1 MAVRALSLAI
11 RTYLLGALAA
21 LVIRFLYA
29 SVRWSVIAQPAFEP
43 NPKETGPILIAF
55 WHGRMLMIPRF
66 YMGARGGKRRAKGYV
81 LISRHGDGRLIA
93 FAVRLLGIR
102 SVAGSSSRGGSVG
115 MLELLRRV
123 EAGSDIAVTPDGP
136 RGPRHVCKAG
146 VAALAQKTKIPV
158 YAVSYSTKRRWQLR
172 SWDGMII
179 PKPFSKGVIICGEP
193 LFVGTEEDL
202 EVAAIRIQE
211 ALNEVT
217 ARADGHWDVV

>member
-1 MAVRALSLAI
+1 MAFRALSLAI

-21 LVIRFLYA
+21 LVIRVLYA
-29 SVRWSVIAQPAFEP
+29 SVRWSLPAQPAFEP
-43 NPKETGPILIAF
+43 NPTESGPILVAF

-66 YMGARGGKRRAKGYV
+66 YILARGRNRRTKGHV

-93 FAVRLLGIR
+93 FAVRLLGIH

-123 EAGSDIAVTPDGP
+123 EEGCDIAVTPDGP
-136 RGPRHVCKAG
+136 RGPRHVCKSG

-158 YAVSYSTKRRWQLR
+158 YPLSYSTKRRWQLR

-193 LFVGTEEDL
+193 LLVGADEDL
-202 EVAAIRIQE
+202 EGAAVRIQE
-211 ALNEVT
+211 ALNDVT
-217 ARADGHWDVV
+217 KRADGYWNVV